1 MAANEI
7 HLYDVGTV
15 FEVTMMDDDVVQ
27 PIDGASVME
36 IVFEKPDKT
45 LVTNTAVWSD
55 DGLDG
60 KMRYVVSQATE
71 LDQKGNWKIQGVVTF
86 PTGKWS
92 SDIDKFKVYEN
103 LLS

>member
-15 FEVTMMDDDVVQ
+15 FEITMTDDDVVQ
-27 PIDGASVME
+27 PIDGASALE
-36 IVFEKPDKT
+36 IIFEKPDKT
-45 LVTNTAVWSD
+45 LVTNTAVLSG
-55 DGLDG
+55 DGTDG
-60 KMRYVVSQATE
+60 KMRYVIVLPTE
-71 LDQKGNWKIQGVVTF
+71 LDQKGNWKIQGIVTF

-103 LLS
+103 LIA